1 MIATSRR
8 FVLQSKGG
16 LCRHLQQ
23 HSRVCVA
30 LVARPASRTTRFA
43 HHPFQRQRGITSDPK
58 LSAIFQGAGMGK
70 VAISSSAYVQVNR
83 QFACIQPLPAQ
94 SVRQYRLR
102 ALCRFWGWAWMSGIP
117 LLLSCYSS
125 ITTGL
130 SQQHLHLNLH
140 SHNASST
147 FALNINKDRTPD
159 PGTCSMLEKV
169 FRGFV
174 FSTK

>member
-1 MIATSRR
+1 MIATSTR
-8 FVLQSKGG
+8 FVLQSKVG
-16 LCRHLQQ
+16 LYRHLQQ

-43 HHPFQRQRGITSDPK
+43 HYPIQRQRGITTDPK

-83 QFACIQPLPAQ
+83 QFACIKALPAHNTDLEPCAGSGAWFGCRGFHSFCPAILRSPQ
-94 SVRQYRLR
+94 VSVSNICTF
-102 ALCRFWGWAWMSGIP
+102 A
-117 LLLSCYSS
+117 
-125 ITTGL
+125 TT
-130 SQQHLHLNLH
+130 
-140 SHNASST
+140 ATISST

-159 PGTCSMLEKV
+159 PGTCSTLEKV